1 MRCIA
6 HVLRHLEG
14 TLDSSLDAFRVVVL
28 HGARQCGKS
37 TLARRITQRRG
48 GTYVTLDDDA
58 TRDVALADPDTF
70 LRSSDPPL
78 AIDEIQLGG
87 DRLVRA
93 VKRLVDGDPT
103 PGQVLLTGSTN
114 FLTVPTISESLAGRA
129 RLLRLWPL
137 SEAELTG
144 RPPRMIDGWFDGET
158 AGGRVARLDRDGYL
172 SLACR
177 GGYPEV
183 VDLAAEL
190 RAAWFESYAE
200 TVLQR
205 DIVALADVRRGAAL
219 SNLLRW
225 TATMTGQE
233 LNVSRAAQTLG
244 LDRATV
250 VAYVE
255 WLRSVFLVHELPAWS
270 RNLTSRVARRTKV
283 HLCDPGL
290 AADLLGVTPVA
301 LSDPRQPATGPLLE
315 TFVVDEI
322 AKQLSAT
329 SARIALSHYRDH
341 RGHEIDLVLERNDGA
356 VVAVEVKATSSPTAG
371 QLAQSRWLRDRLD
384 ATAPGTFRAGVLLH
398 TGSQA
403 ASVGDR
409 LHLLPIAALWAG

>member
-322 AKQLSAT
+322 AKQLSAS
-329 SARIALSHYRDH
+329 SARVTLNHYRDH
-341 RGHEIDLVLERNDGA
+341 RDHEVDLVLERNDGA
-356 VVAVEVKATSSPTAG
+356 IVAVEVKATSSPTAG
-371 QLAQSRWLRDRLD
+371 QLTHSQWLRDRVD
-384 ATAPGTFRAGVLLH
+384 STTPGAFRGGVLLH
-398 TGSQA
+398 TGPQA
-403 ASVGDR
+403 ATVGDR
-409 LHLLPIAALWAG
+409 LHLLPIAALWA